1 MFFIP
6 TFDSIR
12 SLKQS
17 MQTDR
22 GSYIN
27 IDFNTSVPLVLKIR
41 HWPKFFGFWFWMF
54 SISQRKTNVFH
65 KKQLCTSLC
74 PIIVNLRYMVDWE
87 WRGITFN
94 VGHYCKLT
102 SSSRQRKAA
111 EEECNKEMFFIKN
124 LHWEW
129 VHTSLTPK
137 HISLCLCQMYRWL
150 SKNIKPLLS
159 WLSYIIIAR
168 IQNLIFFPRPHEE

>member
-1 MFFIP
+1 MTEVCRLRF
-6 TFDSIR
+6 
-12 SLKQS
+12 L
-17 MQTDR
+17 
-22 GSYIN
+22 
-27 IDFNTSVPLVLKIR
+27 
-41 HWPKFFGFWFWMF
+41 MF
-54 SISQRKTNVFH
+54 SISQGKTNVFH

-74 PIIVNLRYMVDWE
+74 PIIVNLRYMVDRKR
-87 WRGITFN
+87 RGITFN

-102 SSSRQRKAA
+102 SWSRQRKTA

>member
-1 MFFIP
+1 MTKVCRFRF
-6 TFDSIR
+6 
-12 SLKQS
+12 L
-17 MQTDR
+17 
-22 GSYIN
+22 
-27 IDFNTSVPLVLKIR
+27 
-41 HWPKFFGFWFWMF
+41 MF
-54 SISQRKTNVFH
+54 SISKGKTNVFY
-65 KKQLCTSLC
+65 KTQLCTSLC
-74 PIIVNLRYMVDWE
+74 PIIVNLRYLVDRE

-111 EEECNKEMFFIKN
+111 EEECNKEMFFIKI

-129 VHTSLTPK
+129 VHTSLTLK

-150 SKNIKPLLS
+150 SKISSLFNHE
-159 WLSYIIIAR
+159 LSYIIIAR